1 MRTTDDKKDYN
12 LRIRLNDA
20 MFRHLEKMSSEQ
32 DTSFSGYVR
41 KLIDKDIQEKNENVS
56 MFERNLG

>member
-12 LRIRLNDA
+12 LRIRLNDT

-41 KLIDKDIQEKNENVS
+41 KLIDKDIQEKNKNVS
-56 MFERNLG
+56 MFERNLD